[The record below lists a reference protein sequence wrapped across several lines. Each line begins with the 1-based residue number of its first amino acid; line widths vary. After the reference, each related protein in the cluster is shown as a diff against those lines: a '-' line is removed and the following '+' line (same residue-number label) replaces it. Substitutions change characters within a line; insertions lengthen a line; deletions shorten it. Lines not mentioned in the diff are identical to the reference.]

1 MENSKKRFIP
11 SPPEGFFSKEKM
23 GQQMSEGGFSIPP
36 ELEEIFWAHHNK
48 CHLDENG
55 DWKPEL
61 KAKGLQIMKEYR
73 K

>member
-11 SPPEGFFSKEKM
+11 TPPEGFFSKGNMKM
-23 GQQMSEGGFSIPP
+23 DMSAAGFTIPAG
-36 ELEEIFWAHHNK
+36 LEEIFWAHHTK
-48 CHLDENG
+48 HHLDANG

-61 KAKGLQIMKEYR
+61 KEKGLRYMKDYQ